1 LPTVPDAGP
10 AGPAAPASGFVHR
23 PGLDGLRAWAVLA
36 VLAFHSG
43 ALRAG
48 WVGVDVFFA
57 LSGFLITGLIV
68 AEFERT
74 GTVSLTRFW
83 GRRARRLLPA
93 RALLFLVVAVGAA
106 TTPGA
111 WVGATASDVWGSA
124 TYTANWVRLA
134 GDVGYWDQFRAPG
147 PLEHTWS
154 LAVEEQFYVVWPV
167 LMVVVLRRWGRRGA
181 VCLAAVAA
189 LATAAAQ
196 VGLALAGSG
205 VERLYVG
212 TDTRAPAFALGAWC
226 VLAADPRVARSS
238 QWRRLVP
245 GAAGAGLAA
254 LFGACVLLDGDA
266 RSTYV
271 GPLLVTSAVGALTVL
286 AAAHTRAGRLAPVVT
301 AAPLRWI
308 GRWSY
313 GIYLYHWPVVVALR
327 GWEVAPAVRFA
338 VVAAVATV
346 AAALSYE
353 LVEHPIRSG
362 RLRLRALVPAAAAA
376 IAAAGLA
383 SVALAGGALA
393 AGGLAGQR
401 LDDAQVAELLA
412 PLGGAPAA
420 GAQGAADDLPG
431 PTAAG
436 TDTTL
441 APARALHT
449 DRVLVA
455 GDSVPFH
462 LRSALERAAAAAG
475 LEVAVR
481 AAPGCVPSP
490 LTADQYRAENDELC
504 ARLVEQLPR
513 DLDTYRPAT
522 LVVYYG
528 LSGPEVREGGRTYDA
543 CAADGRSAL
552 TAQLGRI
559 LAAADGVG
567 TRVALVPP
575 LEPPAVDFVDR
586 GAQLAGWRC
595 YLAAYDAFG
604 ADHPDVDVV
613 PILDLLCPQMRCRR
627 ELFGVALFRDG
638 IHYSDDGAAAMAP
651 WLLDQIAARA
661 AAAPG

>member
-1 LPTVPDAGP
+1 VPDAGP
-10 AGPAAPASGFVHR
+10 AGAAARATGFGHR

-57 LSGFLITGLIV
+57 LSGFLITGLLL

-74 GTVSLTRFW
+74 GTVSLRRFW

-93 RALLFLVVAVGAA
+93 LALVFLVVAVGTA
-106 TTPGA
+106 TTPGS
-111 WVGATASDVWGSA
+111 WVGATAADVWGSA

-147 PLEHTWS
+147 PLEHMWS

-167 LMVVVLRRWGRRGA
+167 LMVLVLRRWGRRGA
-181 VCLAAVAA
+181 VRLAA
-189 LATAAAQ
+189 ATAVTTAAVQ
-196 VGLALAGSG
+196 VGLALAGAG

-212 TDTRAPAFALGAWC
+212 TDTRAPAFAVGAWC
-226 VLAADPRVARSS
+226 VLAADPRVTPASR
-238 QWRRLVP
+238 WRRLAAP
-245 GAAGAGLAA
+245 GVGAGLAGLLA
-254 LFGACVLLDGDA
+254 ACLLLDGDA
-266 RSTYV
+266 RSTYL
-271 GPLLVTSAVGALTVL
+271 GPLLITSVVGALTVL
-286 AAAHTRAGRLAPVVT
+286 AAAHAGDGRLAHVVT

-313 GIYLYHWPVVVALR
+313 GIYLYHWPVVVVLR
-327 GWEVAPAVRFA
+327 DWEVAPAVRFA
-338 VVAAVATV
+338 VVAAVATLL
-346 AAALSYE
+346 AALSYE

-362 RLRLRALVPAAAAA
+362 RLRLRTLVPSTATA
-376 IAAAGLA
+376 IAVAGVA
-383 SVALAGGALA
+383 TVALAGGALA
-393 AGGLAGQR
+393 DAGLAAQR
-401 LDDAQVAELLA
+401 LDDAEVAELLA
-412 PLGGAPAA
+412 PLGGAPDD
-420 GAQGAADDLPG
+420 GLPGAADDPAG
-431 PTAAG
+431 PAG
-436 TDTTL
+436 EATVTTL
-441 APARALHT
+441 APVPVLQT

-462 LRSALERAAAAAG
+462 LRSALETAAAAAG

-490 LTADQYRAENDELC
+490 LVADQYRAENDELC

-513 DLDTYRPAT
+513 DLATYRPAT

-543 CAADGRSAL
+543 CAPDGRSAL
-552 TAQLGRI
+552 TAQLRRV
-559 LAAADGVG
+559 LAAADGIG
-567 TRVALVPP
+567 TKVALVPP
-575 LEPPAVDFVDR
+575 LEPPEVDFVDR
-586 GAQLAGWRC
+586 DAQLAGWRC
-595 YLAAYDAFG
+595 YLATYDAFG
-604 ADHPDVDVV
+604 ADHPEVQVV
-613 PILDLLCPQMRCRR
+613 PILDLLCPELRCRR

-638 IHYSDDGAAAMAP
+638 IHYSADGAEAVAP
-651 WLLDQIAARA
+651 WLLDQVAVRPTAGR
-661 AAAPG
+661 G